1 VKEPNG
7 RGVLDHPPQC
17 AIAHKADDDAERM
30 SRLDRAAQCSET
42 SGMRPRHFY
51 VYILAGK
58 IGGTLY
64 IGVTNDLIRRVA
76 EHRLKLVE
84 SFTEKYD
91 VAKLV
96 YYEQF
101 DDAENAIKREK
112 RLKKWNRAWKIRL
125 IEENN
130 PNWEDLYSG
139 IAGAP

>member
-1 VKEPNG
+1 
-7 RGVLDHPPQC
+7 
-17 AIAHKADDDAERM
+17 
-30 SRLDRAAQCSET
+30 
-42 SGMRPRHFY
+42 MRPRHFY
-51 VYILAGK
+51 IYILASK

-64 IGVTNDLIRRVA
+64 IGVTRDLIRRVA

-91 VAKLV
+91 VARLV

-125 IEENN
+125 IEESN
-130 PNWEDLYSG
+130 PNWEESLSREPSVVSVIPREG
-139 IAGAP
+139 GVSSTLRP